1 MVETNNPIS
10 IRSKKKIAEA
20 LIALMNEV
28 PFVKITV
35 KDIVAK
41 AGLTRQTFY
50 HNFETKEEVL
60 KYTMDELFDEMFQFM
75 VDKKIINWED
85 IIWFYFRFWQRNSEL
100 LKLLIKNN
108 LVYVL
113 DAKYTEYFKLFQV
126 LQFRKTDLTNME
138 AEYVYSFIS
147 GAMTRLLVSWINSG
161 MVMPARDMAK
171 LVMNIMDGSILQ
183 RNQNGDL
190 ISNKAIYVDS
200 DIEEL

>member
-113 DAKYTEYFKLFQV
+113 DAKYTEYFKLFQI

-171 LVMNIMDGSILQ
+171 LVMDIMDGSILQ

>member
-85 IIWFYFRFWQRNSEL
+85 IIWFYFRFWQRNSDL

-113 DAKYTEYFKLFQV
+113 DAKYTEYFKLFQI

-171 LVMNIMDGSILQ
+171 LVMEIMDGSILQ

-190 ISNKAIYVDS
+190 ISNKAVYVDS

>member
-85 IIWFYFRFWQRNSEL
+85 IIWFYFRFWQRNSDL

-113 DAKYTEYFKLFQV
+113 DAKYTEYFKLFQI

-171 LVMNIMDGSILQ
+171 LVMDIMDGSILQ